1 MKTNLNKT
9 LTSVIVISILAL
21 GGYFLVMNN
30 EEAKKETVKNTTE
43 QSKKSKQTEQK
54 KQSSQAT
61 KMIVFRTPNCG
72 CCMGYADE
80 MKNQG
85 FDVEVIAL
93 NDINTIKAKY
103 NIPADKQS
111 CHTTVVGDYFIEGHV
126 PVAAVKKLLK
136 EKPDIDGIGLP
147 GMPIGT
153 PGMPG
158 EKTEPYKVY
167 QSKNGKFSEFITL

>member
-1 MKTNLNKT
+1 MKIELKKSI
-9 LTSVIVISILAL
+9 TSVLAIGILAF
-21 GGYFLVMNN
+21 GAYFLVTNKN
-30 EEAKKETVKNTTE
+30 EVKKESVQNATT
-43 QSKKSKQTEQK
+43 KTI
-54 KQSSQAT
+54 QAT

-72 CCMGYADE
+72 CCVGYADE
-80 MKNQG
+80 LKKQG
-85 FDVEVIAL
+85 FAVEIISL
-93 NDINTIKAKY
+93 DDINTIKAKY
-103 NIPADKQS
+103 NIPADRQS

-136 EKPDIDGIGLP
+136 EQPDIDGIGLP

-167 QSKNGKFSEFITL
+167 QSKDGKFSSYIVL